1 MNNHRSTIRG
11 IVTTGSNGGIR
22 MKCPNYIEKHLKHFN
37 CELDS
42 GNKYT
47 ACDCDG
53 IVDYCTHKDRIKE
66 RENNMKESE

>member
-1 MNNHRSTIRG
+1 
-11 IVTTGSNGGIR
+11 